1 MFHDYY
7 RTWATVDLDKLRNNL
22 SKITAKL
29 PKAENPLKILA
40 VVKANAYGHGAKEV
54 ANIFRAEKRIF
65 LGVAS
70 VEEACEL
77 EKLGLPIVILSP
89 VDAVSVSK
97 IIESG
102 FIPTISNLNF
112 AKFIAKE
119 AHKKNKIVKIHIEV
133 DTGMIRTGIPYENS
147 VKTISEIIKL
157 KNLKVDGIFTHF
169 SEPDNLK
176 SDFTYIQLKRFRS
189 VMKELERKKINIPL
203 VHTASSAAIL
213 NFPDSYF
220 NMIRP
225 GILMYGLY
233 PSEGCNKSVCVE
245 PILSLYTRICQI
257 NEIPANT
264 GVSYSRT
271 YKSKGRRKIATLL
284 VGYGD
289 GYPRSLSNKG
299 IVIVKGKRAK
309 IVGNVCMDLTMIDVT
324 DILDVKIGDKVTLI
338 GKEGKQEI
346 TANEIAKL
354 AGTINY
360 EIITRMSPRVPR
372 IYIKENKPYKVHSL
386 LGEENITLRE

>member
-7 RTWATVDLDKLRNNL
+7 RTWATVDLDKLRKNL
-22 SKITAKL
+22 SKISAKL
-29 PKAENPLKILA
+29 PKSGKPLKILA
-40 VVKANAYGHGAKEV
+40 VVKANAYGHGAKEI
-54 ANIFRAEKRIF
+54 ANTFKFEKEIV

-89 VDAVSVSK
+89 VDSISVSK

-102 FIPTISNLNF
+102 FIPTVSDLSF

-119 AHKKNKIVKIHIEV
+119 AHKKNKKVKIHIEV
-133 DTGMIRTGIPYENS
+133 DTGMIRTGIPWKNS
-147 VKTISEIIKL
+147 VSIINEIIKL
-157 KNLKVDGIFTHF
+157 KDLRVDGIFTHF
-169 SEPDNLK
+169 TEPDNLK
-176 SDFTYIQLKRFRS
+176 SEFTSTQLKRFIS
-189 VMKELERKKINIPL
+189 VMKGLEKKKINIPL

-245 PILSLYTRICQI
+245 PILSFYTRICQI

-309 IVGNVCMDLTMIDVT
+309 IVGNVCMDLIMIDVT
-324 DILDVKIGDKVTLI
+324 DIPNVKIGDKVTLI
-338 GKEGKQEI
+338 GKDGKQEI
-346 TANEIAKL
+346 TANEIAEL

-372 IYIKENKPYKVHSL
+372 VYIKGNKPYKVHSL
-386 LGEENITLRE
+386 LGEELII

>member
-7 RTWATVDLDKLRNNL
+7 RTWATVDLDKLRKNL
-22 SKITAKL
+22 SKISAKH
-29 PKAENPLKILA
+29 PKSGKSLEILA
-40 VVKANAYGHGAKEV
+40 VVKANAYGHGAKEI
-54 ANIFRAEKRIF
+54 ANTFKFEKKIV

-89 VDAVSVSK
+89 VDSISVSK

-102 FIPTISNLNF
+102 FIPTVSDLSF

-119 AHKKNKIVKIHIEV
+119 AYKKNKKVKIHIEV
-133 DTGMIRTGIPYENS
+133 DTGMIRTGIPWENS
-147 VKTISEIIKL
+147 VSIIREIIKL
-157 KNLKVDGIFTHF
+157 KNLKVEGIFTHF
-169 SEPDNLK
+169 TEPDNLK
-176 SDFTYIQLKRFRS
+176 SDFTSIQLKRFIS
-189 VMKELERKKINIPL
+189 VMKELEREKINIPL

-213 NFPDSYF
+213 NFSDSYF

-233 PSEGCNKSVCVE
+233 PSEGCKKSVSVS

-299 IVIVKGKRAK
+299 IVIVKGKRAN
-309 IVGNVCMDLTMIDVT
+309 IVGNVCMDLTMVDVT
-324 DILDVKIGDKVTLI
+324 DIPDVKIGDKVTLI
-338 GKEGKQEI
+338 GKDGKQEI
-346 TANEIAKL
+346 TANEIAEL

-372 IYIKENKPYKVHSL
+372 IYIKGNKPYKVHSL
-386 LGEENITLRE
+386 LGEENII